1 MVWRQTSE
9 VTETAHI
16 GHIVTEHSAP
26 NWMMLILGVLGTV
39 VAIAIVV
46 LVLVS
51 NADFDTGEPKAPPA
65 SGTCE
70 PFCAA
75 ADPQPAP

>member
-1 MVWRQTSE
+1 
-9 VTETAHI
+9 
-16 GHIVTEHSAP
+16 
-26 NWMMLILGVLGTV
+26 MMLILGVLGAV